1 MGKGY
6 GFHKLSILYGPKPKK
21 HELSILYGPKP
32 KKHEFEAISYVKF
45 YWLNPY
51 LLIKIPI
58 MSSNLYLYCWFCGF
72 WSI

>member
-6 GFHKLSILYGPKPKK
+6 GFHK
-21 HELSILYGPKP
+21 LSILYGPKP

-58 MSSNLYLYCWFCGF
+58 MSSNLYFYCWF
-72 WSI
+72 